1 MSLKQIFEKF
11 NSIEFAE
18 KRCVDDEYVEVVVL
32 NKQSEEWNKISQ
44 ELFGPALKPAGAKPN
59 KDVLSL
65 AEEFGGIRNDQSLF
79 KKEIDGRHVMAMFW
93 PWQDGAHTTL
103 KIFVLPA

>member
-11 NSIEFAE
+11 TSIEFAE

-59 KDVLSL
+59 KDALSL
-65 AEEFGGIRNDQSLF
+65 TEEYGGIRNDQSLF
-79 KKEIDGRHVMAMFW
+79 KKEIDGRPVMAMFW
-93 PWQDGAHTTL
+93 PWQDGIHTTL